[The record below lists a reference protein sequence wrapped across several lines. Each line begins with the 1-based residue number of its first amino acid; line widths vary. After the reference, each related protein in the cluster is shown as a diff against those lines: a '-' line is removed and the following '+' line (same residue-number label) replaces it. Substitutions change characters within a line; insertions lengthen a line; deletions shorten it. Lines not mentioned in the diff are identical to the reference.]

1 VTAPAA
7 LQSSP
12 PLLRFRDRY
21 IHDIEGFVREVLKFP
36 NATERARGEDIY
48 PWQLR
53 AMDRYNRRVR
63 RQAYKSGHGV
73 GKSTLAAWTLLHH
86 ILFRF
91 PQRSA
96 VTAPTEKQLFN
107 ALWANFKVWHSRL
120 PPELSELVEVK
131 NDRAEFKLAP
141 AESYIVV
148 NTARAEQPEA
158 LQGIHSEW
166 SLLWADESSGIH
178 DNVFEAGAGS
188 MSDPGAMTVLT
199 GNPVRGQGFF
209 FDCFGKASELWETET
224 VSSMDIPRIMQ
235 SDFVKQIE
243 TTYGRESNAF
253 RVRVLGDFPKRDDDT
268 VIAFELVEPCFDRDI
283 VVPKTAV
290 VIWGLDV
297 ARFGDNRTALAKRQ
311 THQLLEPIK
320 TWTQLDTMAVASR
333 VKLEFDNTPQLL
345 RPREINVDSIGVGAG
360 VVDRLREIG
369 LPARGIN
376 VSESPASVNAET
388 YGNLRAELWFKAR
401 QWFEARDVKLPAS
414 YKSVRSL
421 ADDLVGELTGVRYKY
436 RPGSGKIAV
445 ESKDEMKKRGRMS
458 PDLADAFVLTFATDA
473 IALAQGSYG
482 STNWNSKISRPLRGL
497 V

>member
-1 VTAPAA
+1 MTTVYAP
-7 LQSSP
+7 QST
-12 PLLRFRDRY
+12 PLLKFRDKY
-21 IHDIEGFVREVLKFP
+21 IHDIEGFVRQVLKFP
-36 NATERARGEDIY
+36 NSQERERGEDIY

-53 AMDRYNRRVR
+53 AMERYNRRAR
-63 RQAYKSGHGV
+63 RVAIKSGHGI
-73 GKSTLAAWTLLHH
+73 GKSTFAAWALLHH

-107 ALWANFKVWHSRL
+107 ALWADFKVWHARL
-120 PPELSELVEVK
+120 PPELQELVEVK
-131 NDRAEFKLAP
+131 NDRAEFVLAR

-158 LQGIHSEW
+158 LQGIHSDW
-166 SLLWADESSGIH
+166 SLLWADEASGVH
-178 DNVFEAGAGS
+178 DKVFEAGAGS
-188 MSDPGAMTVLT
+188 MSDPGAMTFLT

-209 FDCFGKASELWETET
+209 FDCFGKTSELWETDT
-224 VSSMDIPRIMQ
+224 VSCIDIPRVMEG
-235 SDFVKQIE
+235 DYVKQIE
-243 TTYGRESNAF
+243 LTYGRESNPY
-253 RVRVLGDFPKRDDDT
+253 RVRVLGEFPKRDDDT
-268 VIAFELVEPCFDRDI
+268 IIPFELVEPCFDRDI
-283 VVPKTAV
+283 VVPKSAP

-297 ARFGDNRTALAKRQ
+297 ARFGSDRTALCKRQ
-311 THQLLEPIK
+311 THQLLEKIK
-320 TWTQLDTMAVASR
+320 VWTQLDTMAVASR
-333 VKLEFDNTPQLL
+333 IKLEFDNTPDWL

-376 VSESPASVNAET
+376 VSELPASVNAET
-388 YGNLRAELWFKAR
+388 YANLRAELWFKAR
-401 QWFEARDVKLPAS
+401 QWFEGRDVKLPTE
-414 YKSVRSL
+414 YRDVRST
-421 ADDLVGELTGVRYKY
+421 ADDLVGELTGLRYKY
-436 RPGSGKIAV
+436 RPGSGKIAA

-482 STNWNSKISRPLRGL
+482 STNWNTKISRPLKGL